1 MYDNTYDM
9 IECTFHICMMHI
21 SLPTKFFYYN
31 DTHKILNTYHII
43 RSMIVHN
50 SRVVRIFYGG
60 MQKHISYVRILC

>member
-9 IECTFHICMMHI
+9 IECTFHMYDAYFSPYKIF
-21 SLPTKFFYYN
+21 LLY

-60 MQKHISYVRILC
+60 ICKNIYF